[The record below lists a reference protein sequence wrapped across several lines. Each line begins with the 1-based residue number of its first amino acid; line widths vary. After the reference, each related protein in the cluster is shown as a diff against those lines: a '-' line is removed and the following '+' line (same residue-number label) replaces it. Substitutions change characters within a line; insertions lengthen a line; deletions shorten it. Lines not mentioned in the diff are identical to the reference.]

1 MWPER
6 EMRMGKNKKKISRL
20 VLLLLLIAGAVYLLF
35 GDNEKGT
42 YMEYKDFCIAVENQQ
57 IASAVIDTDRVEF
70 WKHGEETLYYTENPE
85 YEGFK
90 EKLLLA
96 GVKVDNQAAD
106 EDPLI
111 YVLDVLFY
119 VVFLGAV
126 WFGSQKIMKEN
137 KDTFKV
143 VRHTGVSFENIA
155 GMDELKNEMSYAVD
169 ILKNPE
175 KYKQQGIR
183 PTKGIVL
190 EGPPGNG
197 KTLFAKAL
205 AQEAGM
211 NFIASKGA
219 DFQSALMS
227 LGPRKIKKLFKKAQ
241 KYRPCILFIDEFDG
255 IGEKRNYGGSGID
268 KENNRLIT
276 VMLNEMDGFE
286 GGNGVMVIAATN
298 SYAALD
304 PALIRPGRFDLKYT
318 IGNPDK
324 KTRIELV
331 EMYSKDKKMAAE
343 LSSEKLSDLFIGM
356 SCSAIET
363 VLNEAAI
370 CTVIQ
375 KKETIDLECILA
387 ARKKMNL

>member
-1 MWPER
+1 
-6 EMRMGKNKKKISRL
+6 MGKNKKKTSRL
-20 VLLLLLIAGAVYLLF
+20 LLLLLLIAGVAYLLF
-35 GDNEKGT
+35 GENEKGT
-42 YMEYKDFCIAVENQQ
+42 YVNYKEFYTAVENQE
-57 IASAVIDTDRVEF
+57 IESAVIDADKVEF
-70 WKHGEETLYYTENPE
+70 TKYGEATIYYTDNPE
-85 YEGFK
+85 CEGFK

-96 GVKVDNQAAD
+96 GVQVDNQTSE

-137 KDTFKV
+137 RDTFKV
-143 VRHTGVSFENIA
+143 VRLTGVSFENIA
-155 GMDELKNEMSYAVD
+155 GMEELKNEMSYAVD

-205 AQEAGM
+205 AQEAGV

-298 SYAALD
+298 SYEALD

-324 KTRIELV
+324 KTRMELV
-331 EMYSKDKKMAAE
+331 EMYSKDKHMAEE
-343 LSSEKLSDLFIGM
+343 LRAEKLTDLFNGM

-363 VLNEAAI
+363 VLNEAAV
-370 CTVIQ
+370 CAVIQ
-375 KKETIDLECILA
+375 KKEAIDLECVLA

>member
-1 MWPER
+1 
-6 EMRMGKNKKKISRL
+6 MGKNKKKTSRIL
-20 VLLLLLIAGAVYLLF
+20 LLLLLIAGIVSLLF
-35 GDNEKGT
+35 GDMEKGT
-42 YMEYKDFCIAVENQQ
+42 YVSYTEFNEAVEAQK
-57 IASAVIDTDRVEF
+57 IESAVIDADRVEF
-70 WKHGEETLYYTENPE
+70 KKYADEITYYTDNPE
-85 YEGFK
+85 YDGFK

-96 GVKVDNQAAD
+96 GVKVENLATE

-111 YVLDVLFY
+111 YILDVLFY

-126 WFGSQKIMKEN
+126 WFISQKFVKEH
-137 KDTFKV
+137 KDSFKV
-143 VRHTGVSFENIA
+143 VRHTGVSFKDIA
-155 GMDELKNEMSYAVD
+155 GMEELKNEMSYAVD

-175 KYKQQGIR
+175 KYRQQGIR
-183 PTKGIVL
+183 PTKGIIL

-205 AQEAGM
+205 AQEAGV

-227 LGPRKIKKLFKKAQ
+227 LGPRKIKQLFKKAQ

-324 KTRIELV
+324 KTRMELV
-331 EMYSKDKKMAAE
+331 EMYTKGKTLSDE
-343 LSSEKLSDLFIGM
+343 LKAEKLADLFNGM
-356 SCSAIET
+356 SCSAIES
-363 VLNEAAI
+363 VLNEAAV
-370 CTVIQ
+370 CRMVQ
-375 KKETIDLECILA
+375 KKEFIDLACIMA
-387 ARKKMNL
+387 AHKKMNL

>member
-1 MWPER
+1 MV
-6 EMRMGKNKKKISRL
+6 KNKKKTSRI
-20 VLLLLLIAGAVYLLF
+20 LLLLLIIAGIAYLLF
-35 GDNEKGT
+35 GDEEKGT
-42 YMEYKDFCIAVENQQ
+42 YVSYADFYEAVEAQK
-57 IASAVIDTDRVEF
+57 IESAVIDTDRVEF
-70 WKHGEETLYYTENPE
+70 KKYADEITYYTDNPE
-85 YEGFK
+85 YDGFK

-96 GVKVDNQAAD
+96 GVKVENLATE

-111 YVLDVLFY
+111 YILDVMFY

-126 WFGSQKIMKEN
+126 WFVSQKFMKEH
-137 KDTFKV
+137 KDSFKV
-143 VRHTGVSFENIA
+143 VRHTGVSFKDIA

-183 PTKGIVL
+183 PTKGIIL

-205 AQEAGM
+205 AQEAGV

-227 LGPRKIKKLFKKAQ
+227 LGPRKIKQLFKKAQ
-241 KYRPCILFIDEFDG
+241 KYKPCILFIDEFDG

-324 KTRIELV
+324 KTRMELV
-331 EMYSKDKKMAAE
+331 EMYTKGKTLAE
-343 LSSEKLSDLFIGM
+343 ELNAEKLADLFNGM
-356 SCSAIET
+356 SCSAIES
-363 VLNEAAI
+363 VLNEAAV
-370 CTVIQ
+370 CMMVQ
-375 KKETIDLECILA
+375 KKEFIDLACIMA
-387 ARKKMNL
+387 ARKKMNV

>member
-1 MWPER
+1 
-6 EMRMGKNKKKISRL
+6 MGKNKKKTSRIL
-20 VLLLLLIAGAVYLLF
+20 LLLLLIAGIAYLLF
-35 GDNEKGT
+35 EDAEKGT
-42 YMEYKDFCIAVENQQ
+42 YVSYTEFYEAVEAQK
-57 IASAVIDTDRVEF
+57 IESAVIDIDKVEF
-70 WKHGEETLYYTENPE
+70 QKYDDEEIYYTDNPE
-85 YEGFK
+85 YDGFK

-96 GVKVDNQAAD
+96 GVKVENLATE

-111 YVLDVLFY
+111 YILDVLFY

-126 WFGSQKIMKEN
+126 WFISQKFVKEH
-137 KDTFKV
+137 KDSFKV
-143 VRHTGVSFENIA
+143 VRHTGVSFKDIA

-183 PTKGIVL
+183 PTKGIIL

-205 AQEAGM
+205 AQEAGV

-227 LGPRKIKKLFKKAQ
+227 MGPRKIKQLFKKAQ
-241 KYRPCILFIDEFDG
+241 KYKPCILFIDEFDG

-324 KTRIELV
+324 KTRMELA
-331 EMYSKDKKMAAE
+331 EMYTKGKILAE
-343 LSSEKLSDLFIGM
+343 ELNAEKLADLFNGM
-356 SCSAIET
+356 SCSAIES
-363 VLNEAAI
+363 VLNEAAV
-370 CTVIQ
+370 CMMVQ
-375 KKETIDLECILA
+375 NKECIDLDCILA
-387 ARKKMNL
+387 TRKKMNL

>member
-1 MWPER
+1 MV
-6 EMRMGKNKKKISRL
+6 KNKKKTSRI
-20 VLLLLLIAGAVYLLF
+20 LLLLLIIAGIAYLLF
-35 GDNEKGT
+35 GDEEKGT
-42 YMEYKDFCIAVENQQ
+42 YVSYADFYEAVEAQK
-57 IASAVIDTDRVEF
+57 IESAVIDTDRVEF
-70 WKHGEETLYYTENPE
+70 KKYADEITYYTDNPE
-85 YEGFK
+85 YDGFK

-96 GVKVDNQAAD
+96 GVKVENLATE

-111 YVLDVLFY
+111 YILDVMFY

-126 WFGSQKIMKEN
+126 WFVSQKFMKEH
-137 KDTFKV
+137 KDSFKV
-143 VRHTGVSFENIA
+143 VRNTGVSFKDIA
-155 GMDELKNEMSYAVD
+155 GMEELKNEMSYAVD

-183 PTKGIVL
+183 PTKGIIL

-205 AQEAGM
+205 AQEAGV

-227 LGPRKIKKLFKKAQ
+227 LGPRKIKQLFKKAQ
-241 KYRPCILFIDEFDG
+241 KYKPCILFIDEFDG

-324 KTRIELV
+324 KTRMELV
-331 EMYSKDKKMAAE
+331 EMYTKGKTLAE
-343 LSSEKLSDLFIGM
+343 ELNAEKLADLFNGM
-356 SCSAIET
+356 SCSAIES
-363 VLNEAAI
+363 VLNEAAV
-370 CTVIQ
+370 CMMVQ
-375 KKETIDLECILA
+375 KKEFIDQECIMA

>member
-1 MWPER
+1 
-6 EMRMGKNKKKISRL
+6 MGKNKKKTSRI
-20 VLLLLLIAGAVYLLF
+20 LLLLLIIAGIAYLLF
-35 GDNEKGT
+35 GDEEKGT
-42 YMEYKDFCIAVENQQ
+42 YVSYADFYEAVEAQE
-57 IASAVIDTDRVEF
+57 IESAVIDTDRVEF
-70 WKHGEETLYYTENPE
+70 KKYADEITYYTDNPE
-85 YEGFK
+85 YDGFK

-96 GVKVDNQAAD
+96 GVKVENLATE

-111 YVLDVLFY
+111 YILDVLFY

-126 WFGSQKIMKEN
+126 WFVSQKFMKEH
-137 KDTFKV
+137 KDSFKV
-143 VRHTGVSFENIA
+143 VRHTGVSFKDIA
-155 GMDELKNEMSYAVD
+155 GMEELKNEMSYAVD

-183 PTKGIVL
+183 PTKGISL

-205 AQEAGM
+205 AQEAGA

-227 LGPRKIKKLFKKAQ
+227 LGPRKIKQLFKKAQ
-241 KYRPCILFIDEFDG
+241 KYKPCILFIDEFDG

-324 KTRIELV
+324 KTRMELV
-331 EMYSKDKKMAAE
+331 EMYTKGKTLAE
-343 LSSEKLSDLFIGM
+343 ELNAEKLADLFNGM
-356 SCSAIET
+356 SCSAIES
-363 VLNEAAI
+363 VLNEAAV
-370 CTVIQ
+370 CMMVQ
-375 KKETIDLECILA
+375 KKEFIDLACIMA

>member
-1 MWPER
+1 MV
-6 EMRMGKNKKKISRL
+6 KNKKKTSRI
-20 VLLLLLIAGAVYLLF
+20 LLLLLIIAGIAYLLF
-35 GDNEKGT
+35 GDEEKGT
-42 YMEYKDFCIAVENQQ
+42 YVSYADFYEAVEAQK
-57 IASAVIDTDRVEF
+57 IESAVIDTDRVEF
-70 WKHGEETLYYTENPE
+70 KKYADEITYYTDNPE
-85 YEGFK
+85 YDGFK

-96 GVKVDNQAAD
+96 GVKVENLATE

-111 YVLDVLFY
+111 YILDVMFY

-126 WFGSQKIMKEN
+126 WFVSQKFMKEH
-137 KDTFKV
+137 KDSFKV
-143 VRHTGVSFENIA
+143 VRHTGVSFKDIA

-183 PTKGIVL
+183 PTKGIIL

-205 AQEAGM
+205 AQEAGV

-227 LGPRKIKKLFKKAQ
+227 LGPRKIKQLFKKAQ
-241 KYRPCILFIDEFDG
+241 KYKPCILFIDEFDG

-324 KTRIELV
+324 KTRMELG
-331 EMYSKDKKMAAE
+331 EMYTKGKTLAE
-343 LSSEKLSDLFIGM
+343 ELNAEKLADLFNGM
-356 SCSAIET
+356 SCSAIES
-363 VLNEAAI
+363 VLNEAAV
-370 CTVIQ
+370 CMMVQ
-375 KKETIDLECILA
+375 KKEFIDQECIMA

>member
-1 MWPER
+1 
-6 EMRMGKNKKKISRL
+6 MGKNKKKTSRI
-20 VLLLLLIAGAVYLLF
+20 LLLLLIIAGIAYLLF
-35 GDNEKGT
+35 GDEEKGT
-42 YMEYKDFCIAVENQQ
+42 YVSYADFYEAVEAQK
-57 IASAVIDTDRVEF
+57 IESAVIDTDRVEF
-70 WKHGEETLYYTENPE
+70 KKYADEITYYTDNPE
-85 YEGFK
+85 YDGFK

-96 GVKVDNQAAD
+96 GVKVENLATE

-111 YVLDVLFY
+111 YILDVLFY

-126 WFGSQKIMKEN
+126 WFVSQKFMKEH
-137 KDTFKV
+137 KDSFKV
-143 VRHTGVSFENIA
+143 VRHTGVSFKDIA
-155 GMDELKNEMSYAVD
+155 GMEELKNEMSYAVD

-183 PTKGIVL
+183 PTKGIIL

-205 AQEAGM
+205 AQEAGA

-227 LGPRKIKKLFKKAQ
+227 LGPRKIKQLFKKAQ
-241 KYRPCILFIDEFDG
+241 KYKPCILFIDEFDG

-324 KTRIELV
+324 KTRMELV
-331 EMYSKDKKMAAE
+331 EMYTKGKTLAE
-343 LSSEKLSDLFIGM
+343 ELNAEKLADLFNGM
-356 SCSAIET
+356 SCSAIES
-363 VLNEAAI
+363 VLNEAAV
-370 CTVIQ
+370 CMMVQ
-375 KKETIDLECILA
+375 KKEFIDLACIMA

>member
-1 MWPER
+1 M
-6 EMRMGKNKKKISRL
+6 KKKTLRI
-20 VLLLLLIAGAVYLLF
+20 LLLIVLIVGIAYLLF
-35 GDNEKGT
+35 GDTEKGT
-42 YMEYKDFCIAVENQQ
+42 YVSYTDFYEAVEAQE
-57 IASAVIDTDRVEF
+57 IESAVIDTDRVEF
-70 WKHGEETLYYTENPE
+70 KKYADEITYYTDNPE
-85 YEGFK
+85 YDGFK

-96 GVKVDNQAAD
+96 GVKVENLARE

-111 YVLDVLFY
+111 YILDVLFY

-126 WFGSQKIMKEN
+126 WFVSQKFMKEH
-137 KDTFKV
+137 KDSFKV
-143 VRHTGVSFENIA
+143 VRHTGVSFIDIA
-155 GMDELKNEMSYAVD
+155 GMEELKNEMSYAVD

-183 PTKGIVL
+183 PTKGIIL

-205 AQEAGM
+205 AQEAGA

-227 LGPRKIKKLFKKAQ
+227 LGPRKIKQLFKKAQ
-241 KYRPCILFIDEFDG
+241 KYKPCILFIDEFDG

-324 KTRIELV
+324 KTRMELV
-331 EMYSKDKKMAAE
+331 EMYTKGKTLAE
-343 LSSEKLSDLFIGM
+343 ELNAEKLADLFNGM
-356 SCSAIET
+356 SCSAIES
-363 VLNEAAI
+363 VLNEAAV
-370 CTVIQ
+370 CMMVQ
-375 KKETIDLECILA
+375 KKEFIDLACIMA
-387 ARKKMNL
+387 ARKKMNV

>member
-1 MWPER
+1 
-6 EMRMGKNKKKISRL
+6 MGKNKKKTSRI
-20 VLLLLLIAGAVYLLF
+20 LLLLLIIAGIAYLLF
-35 GDNEKGT
+35 GDTEKGIYVSYT
-42 YMEYKDFCIAVENQQ
+42 EFYEAVEAQE
-57 IASAVIDTDRVEF
+57 IESAVIDTDRVEF
-70 WKHGEETLYYTENPE
+70 KKYADEITYYTDNPE
-85 YEGFK
+85 YDGFK

-96 GVKVDNQAAD
+96 GVKVENLATE

-111 YVLDVLFY
+111 YILDVLFY
-119 VVFLGAV
+119 IVFLGAV
-126 WFGSQKIMKEN
+126 WFVSQKFMKEH
-137 KDTFKV
+137 KDSFKV
-143 VRHTGVSFENIA
+143 VRHTGVSFKDIA

-183 PTKGIVL
+183 PTKGIIL

-205 AQEAGM
+205 AQEAGV

-227 LGPRKIKKLFKKAQ
+227 LGPRKIKQLFKKAQ

-276 VMLNEMDGFE
+276 VMLNEMDGFD

-324 KTRIELV
+324 KTRMELV
-331 EMYSKDKKMAAE
+331 EMYTKGKTLAE
-343 LSSEKLSDLFIGM
+343 ELNAEKLADLFNGM
-356 SCSAIET
+356 SCSAIES
-363 VLNEAAI
+363 VLNEAAV
-370 CTVIQ
+370 CMMVQ
-375 KKETIDLECILA
+375 KKEFIDLTCIMA
-387 ARKKMNL
+387 ARKKMNV

>member
-1 MWPER
+1 
-6 EMRMGKNKKKISRL
+6 MGKYKKKTSRL
-20 VLLLLLIAGAVYLLF
+20 LLLLLLIAGVVYLLF
-35 GDNEKGT
+35 GENEKGT
-42 YMEYKDFCIAVENQQ
+42 YVTYKEFYTAVENQE
-57 IASAVIDTDRVEF
+57 IESAVIDADKVEF
-70 WKHGEETLYYTENPE
+70 TKYGEATIYYTDNPE

-96 GVKVDNQAAD
+96 GVQVDNQTSE

-137 KDTFKV
+137 RDTFKV

-155 GMDELKNEMSYAVD
+155 GMEELKNEMSYAVD

-205 AQEAGM
+205 AQEAGV

-241 KYRPCILFIDEFDG
+241 KFRPCILFIDEFDG

-298 SYAALD
+298 SYEALD

-324 KTRIELV
+324 KTRMELV
-331 EMYSKDKKMAAE
+331 EMYSKDKHMAEE
-343 LSSEKLSDLFIGM
+343 LRAEKLTDLFNGM

-363 VLNEAAI
+363 VLNEAAV
-370 CTVIQ
+370 CAVIQ
-375 KKETIDLECILA
+375 KKEAIDLECVLA

>member
-1 MWPER
+1 
-6 EMRMGKNKKKISRL
+6 MRKNKKKTSRIL
-20 VLLLLLIAGAVYLLF
+20 LLLLLIAGVAYLLL
-35 GDNEKGT
+35 GDAEKGT
-42 YMEYKDFCIAVENQQ
+42 YVSYTEFYESVESQE
-57 IASAVIDTDRVEF
+57 IESAVIDTDRVEF
-70 WKHGEETLYYTENPE
+70 QKYGDETLYYTDNPE

-96 GVKVDNQAAD
+96 GVKVDNQATE

-119 VVFLGAV
+119 IVFLGAV
-126 WFGSQKIMKEN
+126 WFVSQKFMKEHR
-137 KDTFKV
+137 DTFKV
-143 VRHTGVSFENIA
+143 VRHTGVTFSDIA
-155 GMDELKNEMSYAVD
+155 GMEELKNEMSYAVD

-183 PTKGIVL
+183 PTKGIIL

-205 AQEAGM
+205 AQEAGV

-227 LGPRKIKKLFKKAQ
+227 MGPRKIKQLFKKAQ
-241 KYRPCILFIDEFDG
+241 KYKPCILFIDEFDG

-324 KTRIELV
+324 KTRAELV
-331 EMYSKDKKMAAE
+331 EMYTKGKMLAE
-343 LSSEKLSDLFIGM
+343 ELKVEKLADLFNGM
-356 SCSAIET
+356 SCSAIES
-363 VLNEAAI
+363 VLNEAAV
-370 CTVIQ
+370 CMMVQ
-375 KKETIDLECILA
+375 NKECIDLECILA
-387 ARKKMNL
+387 ARKKMNI

>member
-1 MWPER
+1 MV
-6 EMRMGKNKKKISRL
+6 KNKKKTSRI
-20 VLLLLLIAGAVYLLF
+20 LLLLLIIAGIAYLLF
-35 GDNEKGT
+35 GDEEKGT
-42 YMEYKDFCIAVENQQ
+42 YVSYADFYEAVEAQK
-57 IASAVIDTDRVEF
+57 IESAVIDTDRVEF
-70 WKHGEETLYYTENPE
+70 KKYADEITYYTDNPE
-85 YEGFK
+85 YDGFK

-96 GVKVDNQAAD
+96 GVKVENLATE

-111 YVLDVLFY
+111 YILDVMFY

-126 WFGSQKIMKEN
+126 WFVSQKFMKEH
-137 KDTFKV
+137 KDSFKV
-143 VRHTGVSFENIA
+143 VRHTGVSFKDIA

-175 KYKQQGIR
+175 KYNQQGIR
-183 PTKGIVL
+183 PTKGIIL

-205 AQEAGM
+205 AQEAGV

-227 LGPRKIKKLFKKAQ
+227 LGPRKIKQLFKKAQ
-241 KYRPCILFIDEFDG
+241 KYKPCILFIDEFDG

-324 KTRIELV
+324 KTRMELV
-331 EMYSKDKKMAAE
+331 EMYTKGKTLAE
-343 LSSEKLSDLFIGM
+343 ELNAEKLADLFNGM
-356 SCSAIET
+356 SCSAIES
-363 VLNEAAI
+363 VLNEAAVCI
-370 CTVIQ
+370 MVQ
-375 KKETIDLECILA
+375 KKEFIDQECIMA

>member
-1 MWPER
+1 
-6 EMRMGKNKKKISRL
+6 MGKNKKKTSRI
-20 VLLLLLIAGAVYLLF
+20 LLLLLIIAGIAYLLF
-35 GDNEKGT
+35 GDEEKGT
-42 YMEYKDFCIAVENQQ
+42 YVSYADFYEAVEAQE
-57 IASAVIDTDRVEF
+57 IESAVIDTDRVEF
-70 WKHGEETLYYTENPE
+70 KKYADEIIYYTDNPE
-85 YEGFK
+85 YDGFK

-96 GVKVDNQAAD
+96 GVKVENLATE

-111 YVLDVLFY
+111 YILDVMFY

-126 WFGSQKIMKEN
+126 WFVSQKFMKEH
-137 KDTFKV
+137 KDSFKV
-143 VRHTGVSFENIA
+143 VRNTGVSFKDIA
-155 GMDELKNEMSYAVD
+155 GMEELKNEMSYAVD

-183 PTKGIVL
+183 PTKGIIL

-205 AQEAGM
+205 AQEAGV

-227 LGPRKIKKLFKKAQ
+227 LGPRKIKQLFKKAQ

-318 IGNPDK
+318 IGNPEK
-324 KTRIELV
+324 KTRMELV
-331 EMYSKDKKMAAE
+331 EMYTKGKTLAEELNAEKLAE
-343 LSSEKLSDLFIGM
+343 LFNGM
-356 SCSAIET
+356 SCSAIES
-363 VLNEAAI
+363 VLNEAAV
-370 CTVIQ
+370 CMMVQ
-375 KKETIDLECILA
+375 KKEFIDLECIMA

>member
-1 MWPER
+1 
-6 EMRMGKNKKKISRL
+6 MGKNKKKTSRI
-20 VLLLLLIAGAVYLLF
+20 LLLLLIIAGIAYLLF
-35 GDNEKGT
+35 GDEEKGT
-42 YMEYKDFCIAVENQQ
+42 YVSYADFYEAVEAQE
-57 IASAVIDTDRVEF
+57 IESAVIDTDRVEF
-70 WKHGEETLYYTENPE
+70 KKYADEITYYTDNPE
-85 YEGFK
+85 YDGFK

-96 GVKVDNQAAD
+96 GVKVENLATE

-111 YVLDVLFY
+111 YILDVLFY

-126 WFGSQKIMKEN
+126 WFVSQKFMKEH
-137 KDTFKV
+137 KDSFKV
-143 VRHTGVSFENIA
+143 VRHTGVSFKDIA

-183 PTKGIVL
+183 PTKGIIL

-205 AQEAGM
+205 AQEAGA

-227 LGPRKIKKLFKKAQ
+227 LGPRKIKQLFKKAQ
-241 KYRPCILFIDEFDG
+241 KYKPCILFIDEFDG

-324 KTRIELV
+324 KTRMELV
-331 EMYSKDKKMAAE
+331 EMYTKGKTLAE
-343 LSSEKLSDLFIGM
+343 ELNAEKLADLFNGM
-356 SCSAIET
+356 SCSAIES
-363 VLNEAAI
+363 VLNEAAV
-370 CTVIQ
+370 CMMVQ
-375 KKETIDLECILA
+375 KKEFIDLACIMA

>member
-1 MWPER
+1 MV
-6 EMRMGKNKKKISRL
+6 KNKKKTSRI
-20 VLLLLLIAGAVYLLF
+20 LLLLLIIAGIAYLLF
-35 GDNEKGT
+35 GDEEKGT
-42 YMEYKDFCIAVENQQ
+42 YVSYADFYEAVEAQK
-57 IASAVIDTDRVEF
+57 IESAVIDTDRVEF
-70 WKHGEETLYYTENPE
+70 KKYADEITYYTDNPE
-85 YEGFK
+85 YDGFK

-96 GVKVDNQAAD
+96 GVKVENLATE

-111 YVLDVLFY
+111 YILDVMFY

-126 WFGSQKIMKEN
+126 WFVSQKFMKEH
-137 KDTFKV
+137 KDSFKV
-143 VRHTGVSFENIA
+143 VRHTGVSFKDIA

-175 KYKQQGIR
+175 KYNQQGIR
-183 PTKGIVL
+183 PTKGIIL

-205 AQEAGM
+205 AQEAGV

-227 LGPRKIKKLFKKAQ
+227 LGPRKIKQLFKKAQ
-241 KYRPCILFIDEFDG
+241 KYKPCILFIDEFDG

-298 SYAALD
+298 SYAALE

-324 KTRIELV
+324 KTRMELV
-331 EMYSKDKKMAAE
+331 EMYTKGKTLAE
-343 LSSEKLSDLFIGM
+343 ELNAEKLADLFNGM
-356 SCSAIET
+356 SCSAIES
-363 VLNEAAI
+363 VLNEAAV
-370 CTVIQ
+370 CMMVQ
-375 KKETIDLECILA
+375 KKEFIDLDCIMA

>member
-1 MWPER
+1 MV
-6 EMRMGKNKKKISRL
+6 KNKKKTSRI
-20 VLLLLLIAGAVYLLF
+20 LLLLLIIAGIAYLLF
-35 GDNEKGT
+35 GDEEKGT
-42 YMEYKDFCIAVENQQ
+42 YVSYADFYEAVEAQK
-57 IASAVIDTDRVEF
+57 IESAVIDTDRVEF
-70 WKHGEETLYYTENPE
+70 KKYADEITYYTDNPE
-85 YEGFK
+85 YDGFK

-96 GVKVDNQAAD
+96 GAKVENLATE

-111 YVLDVLFY
+111 YILDVMFY

-126 WFGSQKIMKEN
+126 WFVSQKFMKEH
-137 KDTFKV
+137 KDSFKV
-143 VRHTGVSFENIA
+143 VRHTGVSFKDIA

-183 PTKGIVL
+183 PTKGIIL

-205 AQEAGM
+205 AQEAGV

-227 LGPRKIKKLFKKAQ
+227 LGPRKIKQLFKKAQ
-241 KYRPCILFIDEFDG
+241 KYKPCILFIDEFDG

-324 KTRIELV
+324 KTRMELV
-331 EMYSKDKKMAAE
+331 EMYTKGKTLAE
-343 LSSEKLSDLFIGM
+343 ELNAEKLADLFNGM
-356 SCSAIET
+356 SCSAIES
-363 VLNEAAI
+363 VLNEAAV
-370 CTVIQ
+370 CMMVQ
-375 KKETIDLECILA
+375 KKEFIDQECIMA

>member
-1 MWPER
+1 
-6 EMRMGKNKKKISRL
+6 MGKNKKKTSRI
-20 VLLLLLIAGAVYLLF
+20 LLLLLIIAGIAYLLF
-35 GDNEKGT
+35 GDEEKGT
-42 YMEYKDFCIAVENQQ
+42 YVSYADFYEAVEAQK
-57 IASAVIDTDRVEF
+57 IESAVIDTDRVEF
-70 WKHGEETLYYTENPE
+70 KKYADEITYYTDNPE
-85 YEGFK
+85 YDGFK

-96 GVKVDNQAAD
+96 GVKVENLATE

-111 YVLDVLFY
+111 YILDVMFY

-126 WFGSQKIMKEN
+126 WFVSQKFMKEH
-137 KDTFKV
+137 KDSFKV
-143 VRHTGVSFENIA
+143 VRHTGVSFKDIA

-183 PTKGIVL
+183 PTKGIIL

-205 AQEAGM
+205 AQEAGV

-227 LGPRKIKKLFKKAQ
+227 LGPRKIKQLFKKAQ
-241 KYRPCILFIDEFDG
+241 KYKPCILFIDEFDG

-324 KTRIELV
+324 KTRMELV
-331 EMYSKDKKMAAE
+331 EMYTKGKTLAE
-343 LSSEKLSDLFIGM
+343 ELNVEKLADLFNGM
-356 SCSAIET
+356 SCSAIES
-363 VLNEAAI
+363 VLNEAAV
-370 CTVIQ
+370 CMMVQ
-375 KKETIDLECILA
+375 KKEFIDQECIMA

>member
-1 MWPER
+1 
-6 EMRMGKNKKKISRL
+6 MGKNKKKTSRIF
-20 VLLLLLIAGAVYLLF
+20 LLLLLIAGITYLLF
-35 GDNEKGT
+35 GDAEKGT
-42 YMEYKDFCIAVENQQ
+42 YVSYTEFYEAVEAQK
-57 IASAVIDTDRVEF
+57 IESAVIDTDKVEF
-70 WKHGEETLYYTENPE
+70 QKYDDEEIYYTDNPE
-85 YEGFK
+85 YDGFK

-96 GVKVDNQAAD
+96 GVKVENLATE
-106 EDPLI
+106 EDTLI
-111 YVLDVLFY
+111 YILDVLFY

-126 WFGSQKIMKEN
+126 WFVSQKFMKEH
-137 KDTFKV
+137 KDSFKV
-143 VRHTGVSFENIA
+143 VRHTGVSFKDIA

-183 PTKGIVL
+183 PTKGIIL

-205 AQEAGM
+205 AQEAGV

-227 LGPRKIKKLFKKAQ
+227 MGPRKIKQLFKKAQ
-241 KYRPCILFIDEFDG
+241 KYKPCILFIDEFDG

-324 KTRIELV
+324 KTRMELA
-331 EMYSKDKKMAAE
+331 EMYTKGKILAE
-343 LSSEKLSDLFIGM
+343 ELNAEKLADLFNGM
-356 SCSAIET
+356 SCSAIES
-363 VLNEAAI
+363 VLNEAAV
-370 CTVIQ
+370 CMMVQ
-375 KKETIDLECILA
+375 NKECIDLDCILA

>member
-1 MWPER
+1 
-6 EMRMGKNKKKISRL
+6 MGKNKKKASRIF
-20 VLLLLLIAGAVYLLF
+20 LLLLIIAGIAYLLF
-35 GDNEKGT
+35 GDTEKGT
-42 YMEYKDFCIAVENQQ
+42 YVSYTDFYEAVEAQE
-57 IASAVIDTDRVEF
+57 IESAVIDTDRVEF
-70 WKHGEETLYYTENPE
+70 KKYADEITYYTDNPE
-85 YEGFK
+85 YDGFK

-96 GVKVDNQAAD
+96 GVKVENLATE

-111 YVLDVLFY
+111 YILDVLFY
-119 VVFLGAV
+119 IVFLGAV
-126 WFGSQKIMKEN
+126 WFVSQKFMKEH
-137 KDTFKV
+137 KDSFKV
-143 VRHTGVSFENIA
+143 VRNTGVSFKDIA
-155 GMDELKNEMSYAVD
+155 GMEELKNEMSYAVD

-183 PTKGIVL
+183 PTKGIIL

-205 AQEAGM
+205 AQEAGV

-227 LGPRKIKKLFKKAQ
+227 LGPRKIKQLFKKAQ
-241 KYRPCILFIDEFDG
+241 KYKPCILFIDEFDG

-324 KTRIELV
+324 KTRMELV
-331 EMYSKDKKMAAE
+331 EMYTKGKTLAE
-343 LSSEKLSDLFIGM
+343 ELNAEKLADLFNGM
-356 SCSAIET
+356 SCSAIES
-363 VLNEAAI
+363 VLNEAAVCMI
-370 CTVIQ
+370 VQ
-375 KKETIDLECILA
+375 KKEFIDLACIMA

>member
-1 MWPER
+1 
-6 EMRMGKNKKKISRL
+6 MGKNKKKTSRI
-20 VLLLLLIAGAVYLLF
+20 LLLLLIIAGIAYLLF
-35 GDNEKGT
+35 GDEEKGT
-42 YMEYKDFCIAVENQQ
+42 YVSYADFYEAVEAQE
-57 IASAVIDTDRVEF
+57 IESAVIDTDRVEF
-70 WKHGEETLYYTENPE
+70 KKYADEITYYTDNPE
-85 YEGFK
+85 YDGFK

-96 GVKVDNQAAD
+96 GVKVENLARE

-111 YVLDVLFY
+111 YILDVLFY

-126 WFGSQKIMKEN
+126 WFVSQKFMKEH
-137 KDTFKV
+137 KDSFKV
-143 VRHTGVSFENIA
+143 VRNTGVSFKDIA
-155 GMDELKNEMSYAVD
+155 GMEELKNEMSYAVD

-183 PTKGIVL
+183 PTKGIIL

-205 AQEAGM
+205 AQEAGV

-227 LGPRKIKKLFKKAQ
+227 LGPRKIKQLFKKAQ
-241 KYRPCILFIDEFDG
+241 KYKPCILFIDEFDG

-324 KTRIELV
+324 KTRMELV
-331 EMYSKDKKMAAE
+331 EMYTKGKTLAE
-343 LSSEKLSDLFIGM
+343 ELNAEKLADLFNGM
-356 SCSAIET
+356 SCSAIES
-363 VLNEAAI
+363 VLNEAAV
-370 CTVIQ
+370 CMMVQ
-375 KKETIDLECILA
+375 KKEFIDLACIMA
-387 ARKKMNL
+387 ARKKMNV

>member
-1 MWPER
+1 
-6 EMRMGKNKKKISRL
+6 MGKNKKKTSRI
-20 VLLLLLIAGAVYLLF
+20 LLLLLIIAGIAYLLF
-35 GDNEKGT
+35 GDTEKGT
-42 YMEYKDFCIAVENQQ
+42 YVSYADFYEAVEVQE
-57 IASAVIDTDRVEF
+57 IESAVIDTDRVEF
-70 WKHGEETLYYTENPE
+70 KKYADEITYYTDNPE
-85 YEGFK
+85 YDGFK

-96 GVKVDNQAAD
+96 GVKVENLARE

-111 YVLDVLFY
+111 YILDVLFY

-126 WFGSQKIMKEN
+126 WFVSQKFMKEH
-137 KDTFKV
+137 KDSFKV
-143 VRHTGVSFENIA
+143 VRNTGVSFKDIA
-155 GMDELKNEMSYAVD
+155 GMEELKNEMSYAVD

-183 PTKGIVL
+183 PTKGIIL

-205 AQEAGM
+205 AQEAGV

-227 LGPRKIKKLFKKAQ
+227 LGPRKIKQLFKKAQ
-241 KYRPCILFIDEFDG
+241 KYKPCILFIDEFDG

-324 KTRIELV
+324 KTRMELV
-331 EMYSKDKKMAAE
+331 EMYTKGKTLAE
-343 LSSEKLSDLFIGM
+343 ELNAEKLADLFNGM
-356 SCSAIET
+356 SCSAIES
-363 VLNEAAI
+363 VLNEAAV
-370 CTVIQ
+370 CMMVQ
-375 KKETIDLECILA
+375 KKEFIDQECIMA

>member
-1 MWPER
+1 MV
-6 EMRMGKNKKKISRL
+6 KNKKKTSRI
-20 VLLLLLIAGAVYLLF
+20 LLLLLIIAGIAYLLF
-35 GDNEKGT
+35 GDEEKGT
-42 YMEYKDFCIAVENQQ
+42 YVSYADFYEAVEAQK
-57 IASAVIDTDRVEF
+57 IESAVIDTDRVEF
-70 WKHGEETLYYTENPE
+70 KKYADEITYYTDNPE
-85 YEGFK
+85 YDGFK

-96 GVKVDNQAAD
+96 GVKVENLATE

-111 YVLDVLFY
+111 YILDVLFY

-126 WFGSQKIMKEN
+126 WFVSQKFMKEH
-137 KDTFKV
+137 KDSFKV
-143 VRHTGVSFENIA
+143 VRHTGVSFKDIA
-155 GMDELKNEMSYAVD
+155 GMEELKNEMSYAVD

-183 PTKGIVL
+183 PTKGIIL

-205 AQEAGM
+205 AQEAGV

-227 LGPRKIKKLFKKAQ
+227 LGPRKIKQLFKKAQ
-241 KYRPCILFIDEFDG
+241 KYKPCILFIDEFDG

-324 KTRIELV
+324 KTRMELV
-331 EMYSKDKKMAAE
+331 EMYTKGKTLAE
-343 LSSEKLSDLFIGM
+343 ELNAEKLADLFNGM
-356 SCSAIET
+356 SCSAIES
-363 VLNEAAI
+363 VLNEAAV
-370 CTVIQ
+370 CMMVQ
-375 KKETIDLECILA
+375 KKEFIDQECIMA

>member
-1 MWPER
+1 
-6 EMRMGKNKKKISRL
+6 MGKNKKKTSRI
-20 VLLLLLIAGAVYLLF
+20 LLLLLIIAGIAYLLF
-35 GDNEKGT
+35 GDEEKGT
-42 YMEYKDFCIAVENQQ
+42 YVSYADFYEAVEAQE
-57 IASAVIDTDRVEF
+57 IESAVIDTDRVEF
-70 WKHGEETLYYTENPE
+70 KKYADEITYYTDNPE
-85 YEGFK
+85 YDGFK

-96 GVKVDNQAAD
+96 GVKVENLATE

-111 YVLDVLFY
+111 YILDVMFY

-126 WFGSQKIMKEN
+126 WFVSQKFMKEH
-137 KDTFKV
+137 KDSFKV
-143 VRHTGVSFENIA
+143 VRHTGVSFKDIA

-183 PTKGIVL
+183 PTKGIIL

-205 AQEAGM
+205 AQEAGV

-227 LGPRKIKKLFKKAQ
+227 LGPRKIKQLFKKAQ
-241 KYRPCILFIDEFDG
+241 KYKPCILFIDEFDG

-324 KTRIELV
+324 KTRMELV
-331 EMYSKDKKMAAE
+331 EMYTKGKTLAE
-343 LSSEKLSDLFIGM
+343 ELNAEKLADLFNGM
-356 SCSAIET
+356 SCSAIES
-363 VLNEAAI
+363 VLNEAAVCI
-370 CTVIQ
+370 MVQ
-375 KKETIDLECILA
+375 KKEFIDQECIMA

>member
-1 MWPER
+1 
-6 EMRMGKNKKKISRL
+6 MGKNKKKTSRI
-20 VLLLLLIAGAVYLLF
+20 LLLLLIIAGIAYLLF
-35 GDNEKGT
+35 GDEEKGT
-42 YMEYKDFCIAVENQQ
+42 YVSYADFYEAVEAQK
-57 IASAVIDTDRVEF
+57 IESAVIDTDRVEF
-70 WKHGEETLYYTENPE
+70 KKYADEITYYTDNPE
-85 YEGFK
+85 YDGFK

-96 GVKVDNQAAD
+96 GVKVENLATE

-111 YVLDVLFY
+111 YILDVLFY

-126 WFGSQKIMKEN
+126 WFVSQKFMKEH
-137 KDTFKV
+137 KDSFKV
-143 VRHTGVSFENIA
+143 VRHTGVSFKDIA
-155 GMDELKNEMSYAVD
+155 GMEELKNEMSYAVD

-183 PTKGIVL
+183 PTKGIIL

-205 AQEAGM
+205 AQEAGV

-227 LGPRKIKKLFKKAQ
+227 LGPRKIKQLFKKAQ
-241 KYRPCILFIDEFDG
+241 KYKPCILFIDEFDG

-324 KTRIELV
+324 KTRMELV
-331 EMYSKDKKMAAE
+331 EMYTKGKTLAE
-343 LSSEKLSDLFIGM
+343 ELNAEKLADLFNGM
-356 SCSAIET
+356 SCSAIES
-363 VLNEAAI
+363 VLNEAAV
-370 CTVIQ
+370 CMMVQ
-375 KKETIDLECILA
+375 KKEFIDLACIMA
-387 ARKKMNL
+387 ARKKMNV

>member
-1 MWPER
+1 MV
-6 EMRMGKNKKKISRL
+6 KNKKKTSRI
-20 VLLLLLIAGAVYLLF
+20 LLLLLIIAGIAYLLF
-35 GDNEKGT
+35 GDEEKGT
-42 YMEYKDFCIAVENQQ
+42 YVSYADFYEAVEAQK
-57 IASAVIDTDRVEF
+57 IESAGIDTDRVEF
-70 WKHGEETLYYTENPE
+70 KKYADEITYYTDNPE
-85 YEGFK
+85 YDGFK

-96 GVKVDNQAAD
+96 GVKVENLATE

-111 YVLDVLFY
+111 YILDVLFY

-126 WFGSQKIMKEN
+126 WFVSQKFMKEH
-137 KDTFKV
+137 KDSFKV
-143 VRHTGVSFENIA
+143 VRHTGVSFKDIA

-183 PTKGIVL
+183 PTKGIIL

-205 AQEAGM
+205 AQEAGV

-227 LGPRKIKKLFKKAQ
+227 LGPRKIKQLFKKAQ

-276 VMLNEMDGFE
+276 VMLNEMDGFD

-304 PALIRPGRFDLKYT
+304 SALIRPGRFDLKYT

-324 KTRIELV
+324 KTRMELV
-331 EMYSKDKKMAAE
+331 EMYTKGKTLAE
-343 LSSEKLSDLFIGM
+343 ELNAEKLADLFNGM
-356 SCSAIET
+356 SCSAIESG
-363 VLNEAAI
+363 LNEAAVCMI
-370 CTVIQ
+370 VQ
-375 KKETIDLECILA
+375 KKEFIDLECIMA

>member
-1 MWPER
+1 
-6 EMRMGKNKKKISRL
+6 MGKNKKKTSRI
-20 VLLLLLIAGAVYLLF
+20 LLLLLIIAGIAYLLF
-35 GDNEKGT
+35 GDEEKGT
-42 YMEYKDFCIAVENQQ
+42 YVSYADFYEAVEAQK
-57 IASAVIDTDRVEF
+57 IESAVIDTDRVEF
-70 WKHGEETLYYTENPE
+70 KKYADEITYYTDNPE
-85 YEGFK
+85 YDGFK

-96 GVKVDNQAAD
+96 GVKVENLATE

-111 YVLDVLFY
+111 YILDVMFY

-126 WFGSQKIMKEN
+126 WFVSQKFMKEH
-137 KDTFKV
+137 KDSFKV
-143 VRHTGVSFENIA
+143 VRHTGVSFKDIA

-183 PTKGIVL
+183 PTKGIIL

-205 AQEAGM
+205 AQEAGV

-227 LGPRKIKKLFKKAQ
+227 LGPRKIKQLFKKAQ
-241 KYRPCILFIDEFDG
+241 KYKPCILFIDEFDG

-324 KTRIELV
+324 KTRMELV
-331 EMYSKDKKMAAE
+331 EMYTKGKTLAE
-343 LSSEKLSDLFIGM
+343 ELNAEKLADLFNGM
-356 SCSAIET
+356 SCSAIES
-363 VLNEAAI
+363 VLNEAAV
-370 CTVIQ
+370 CMMVQ
-375 KKETIDLECILA
+375 KKEFIDQECIMA

>member
-1 MWPER
+1 MV
-6 EMRMGKNKKKISRL
+6 KNKKKTSRI
-20 VLLLLLIAGAVYLLF
+20 LLLLLIIAGIAYLLF
-35 GDNEKGT
+35 GDEEKGT
-42 YMEYKDFCIAVENQQ
+42 YVSYADFYEAVEAQK
-57 IASAVIDTDRVEF
+57 IESAVIDTDRVEF
-70 WKHGEETLYYTENPE
+70 KKYADEITYYTDNPE
-85 YEGFK
+85 YDGFK

-96 GVKVDNQAAD
+96 GVKVENLATE

-111 YVLDVLFY
+111 YILDVMFY

-126 WFGSQKIMKEN
+126 WFVSQKFMKEH
-137 KDTFKV
+137 KDSFKV
-143 VRHTGVSFENIA
+143 VRHTGVSFKDIA
-155 GMDELKNEMSYAVD
+155 GMEELKNEMSYAVD

-183 PTKGIVL
+183 PTKGIIL

-205 AQEAGM
+205 AQEAGV

-227 LGPRKIKKLFKKAQ
+227 LGPRKIKQLFKKAQ
-241 KYRPCILFIDEFDG
+241 KYKPCILFIDEFDG

-324 KTRIELV
+324 KTRMELV
-331 EMYSKDKKMAAE
+331 EMYTKGKTLAE
-343 LSSEKLSDLFIGM
+343 ELNAEKLADLFNGM
-356 SCSAIET
+356 SCSAIES
-363 VLNEAAI
+363 VLNEAAV
-370 CTVIQ
+370 CMMVQ
-375 KKETIDLECILA
+375 KKEFIDLACIMA

>member
-1 MWPER
+1 MV
-6 EMRMGKNKKKISRL
+6 KNKKKTSRI
-20 VLLLLLIAGAVYLLF
+20 LLLLLIIAGIAYLLF
-35 GDNEKGT
+35 GDEEKGT
-42 YMEYKDFCIAVENQQ
+42 YVSYTDFYEAVEAQE
-57 IASAVIDTDRVEF
+57 IESAVIDTDRVEF
-70 WKHGEETLYYTENPE
+70 KKYADEITYYTDNPE
-85 YEGFK
+85 YDGFK

-96 GVKVDNQAAD
+96 GVKVENLATE

-111 YVLDVLFY
+111 YILDVLFY

-126 WFGSQKIMKEN
+126 WFVSQKFMKEH
-137 KDTFKV
+137 KDSFKV
-143 VRHTGVSFENIA
+143 VRNTGVSFKDIA
-155 GMDELKNEMSYAVD
+155 GMEELKNEMSYAVD

-183 PTKGIVL
+183 PTKGIIL

-205 AQEAGM
+205 AQEAGV

-227 LGPRKIKKLFKKAQ
+227 LGPRKIKQLFKKAQ
-241 KYRPCILFIDEFDG
+241 KYKPCILFIDEFDG

-324 KTRIELV
+324 KTRMELV
-331 EMYSKDKKMAAE
+331 EMYTKGKTLAE
-343 LSSEKLSDLFIGM
+343 ELNAEKLADLFNGM
-356 SCSAIET
+356 SCSAIES
-363 VLNEAAI
+363 VLNEAAV
-370 CTVIQ
+370 CMMVQ
-375 KKETIDLECILA
+375 KKEFIDLACIMA

>member
-1 MWPER
+1 MV
-6 EMRMGKNKKKISRL
+6 KNKKKTSRI
-20 VLLLLLIAGAVYLLF
+20 LLLLLIIAGIAYLLF
-35 GDNEKGT
+35 GDEEKGT
-42 YMEYKDFCIAVENQQ
+42 YVSYADFYEAVEAQK
-57 IASAVIDTDRVEF
+57 IESAVIDTDRVEF
-70 WKHGEETLYYTENPE
+70 KKYADEITYYTDNPE
-85 YEGFK
+85 YDGFK

-96 GVKVDNQAAD
+96 GVKVENLATE

-111 YVLDVLFY
+111 YILDVMFY

-126 WFGSQKIMKEN
+126 WFVSQKFMKEH
-137 KDTFKV
+137 KDSFKV
-143 VRHTGVSFENIA
+143 VRNTGVSFKDIA

-183 PTKGIVL
+183 PTKGIIL

-205 AQEAGM
+205 AQEAGV

-227 LGPRKIKKLFKKAQ
+227 LGPRKIKQLFKKAQ
-241 KYRPCILFIDEFDG
+241 KYKPCILFIDEFDG

-324 KTRIELV
+324 KTRMELV
-331 EMYSKDKKMAAE
+331 EMYTKGKTLAE
-343 LSSEKLSDLFIGM
+343 ELNAEKLADLFNGM
-356 SCSAIET
+356 SCSAIES
-363 VLNEAAI
+363 VLNEAAV
-370 CTVIQ
+370 CMMVQ
-375 KKETIDLECILA
+375 KKEFIDLACIMA

>member
-1 MWPER
+1 MV
-6 EMRMGKNKKKISRL
+6 KNKKKTSRI
-20 VLLLLLIAGAVYLLF
+20 LLLLLIIAGIAYLLF
-35 GDNEKGT
+35 GDEEKGT
-42 YMEYKDFCIAVENQQ
+42 YVSYADFYEAVEVQE
-57 IASAVIDTDRVEF
+57 IESAVIDTDRVEF
-70 WKHGEETLYYTENPE
+70 KKYADEITYYTDNPE
-85 YEGFK
+85 YDGFK

-96 GVKVDNQAAD
+96 GIKVENLATE

-111 YVLDVLFY
+111 YILDVMFY

-126 WFGSQKIMKEN
+126 WFVSQKFMKEH
-137 KDTFKV
+137 KDSFKV
-143 VRHTGVSFENIA
+143 IRHTGVSFKDIA
-155 GMDELKNEMSYAVD
+155 GMEELKNEMSYAVD

-183 PTKGIVL
+183 PTKGIIL

-205 AQEAGM
+205 AQEAGV

-227 LGPRKIKKLFKKAQ
+227 LGPRKIKQLFKKAQ
-241 KYRPCILFIDEFDG
+241 KYKPCILFIDEFDG

-324 KTRIELV
+324 KTRMELV
-331 EMYSKDKKMAAE
+331 EMYTKGKTLAE
-343 LSSEKLSDLFIGM
+343 ELNAEKLADLFNGM
-356 SCSAIET
+356 SCSAIES
-363 VLNEAAI
+363 VLNEAAV
-370 CTVIQ
+370 CMMVQ
-375 KKETIDLECILA
+375 KKEFIDLDCIMA

>member
-1 MWPER
+1 
-6 EMRMGKNKKKISRL
+6 MGKNKKKTSRIL
-20 VLLLLLIAGAVYLLF
+20 LLLLLIAGIAYLLF
-35 GDNEKGT
+35 GDAEKGT
-42 YMEYKDFCIAVENQQ
+42 YVSYTEFYEAVEAQK
-57 IASAVIDTDRVEF
+57 IESAVIDTDKVEF
-70 WKHGEETLYYTENPE
+70 QKYDDEEIYYTDNPE
-85 YEGFK
+85 YDGFK

-96 GVKVDNQAAD
+96 GVKVENLATE

-111 YVLDVLFY
+111 YILDVLFY

-126 WFGSQKIMKEN
+126 WFISQKFVKEH
-137 KDTFKV
+137 KDSFKV
-143 VRHTGVSFENIA
+143 VRHTGVSFKDIA

-183 PTKGIVL
+183 PTKGIIL

-205 AQEAGM
+205 AQEASV

-227 LGPRKIKKLFKKAQ
+227 MGPRKIKQLFKKAQ
-241 KYRPCILFIDEFDG
+241 KYKPCILFIDEFDG

-324 KTRIELV
+324 KTRMELV
-331 EMYSKDKKMAAE
+331 EMYTNGKTLAE
-343 LSSEKLSDLFIGM
+343 ELNAEKLADLFNGM
-356 SCSAIET
+356 SCSAIES
-363 VLNEAAI
+363 VLNEAAV
-370 CTVIQ
+370 CMMVQ
-375 KKETIDLECILA
+375 KKEFIDLACIMA
-387 ARKKMNL
+387 ARKKMNV

>member
-1 MWPER
+1 MV
-6 EMRMGKNKKKISRL
+6 KNKKKTSRI
-20 VLLLLLIAGAVYLLF
+20 LLLLLIIAGIAYLLF
-35 GDNEKGT
+35 GDEEKGT
-42 YMEYKDFCIAVENQQ
+42 YVSYADFYEAVEAQK
-57 IASAVIDTDRVEF
+57 IESAVIDTDRVEF
-70 WKHGEETLYYTENPE
+70 KKYADEITYYTDNPE
-85 YEGFK
+85 YDGFK

-96 GVKVDNQAAD
+96 GVKVENLATE

-111 YVLDVLFY
+111 YILDVMFY

-126 WFGSQKIMKEN
+126 WFVSQKFMKEH
-137 KDTFKV
+137 KDSFKV
-143 VRHTGVSFENIA
+143 VRHTGVSFKDIA

-183 PTKGIVL
+183 PTKGIIL

-205 AQEAGM
+205 AQEAGV

-227 LGPRKIKKLFKKAQ
+227 LGPRKIKQLFKKAQ
-241 KYRPCILFIDEFDG
+241 KYKPCILFIDEFDG

-318 IGNPDK
+318 IGNPNK
-324 KTRIELV
+324 KTRMELV
-331 EMYSKDKKMAAE
+331 EMYTKGKTLAE
-343 LSSEKLSDLFIGM
+343 ELNAEKLADLFNGM
-356 SCSAIET
+356 SCSAIES
-363 VLNEAAI
+363 VLNEAAV
-370 CTVIQ
+370 CMMVQ
-375 KKETIDLECILA
+375 KKEFIDQECIMA

>member
-1 MWPER
+1 
-6 EMRMGKNKKKISRL
+6 MGKNKNKTSRI
-20 VLLLLLIAGAVYLLF
+20 LLLLLIIAGIAYLLF
-35 GDNEKGT
+35 GDEEKGT
-42 YMEYKDFCIAVENQQ
+42 YVSYADFYEAVEAQK
-57 IASAVIDTDRVEF
+57 IESAVIDTDRVEF
-70 WKHGEETLYYTENPE
+70 KKYADEITYYTDNPE
-85 YEGFK
+85 YDGFK

-96 GVKVDNQAAD
+96 GVKVENLATE

-111 YVLDVLFY
+111 YILDVMFY

-126 WFGSQKIMKEN
+126 WFVSQKFMKEH
-137 KDTFKV
+137 KDSFKV
-143 VRHTGVSFENIA
+143 VRHTGVSFKDIA

-183 PTKGIVL
+183 PTKGIIL

-205 AQEAGM
+205 AQEAGV

-227 LGPRKIKKLFKKAQ
+227 LGPRKIKQLFKKAQ
-241 KYRPCILFIDEFDG
+241 KYKPCILFIDEFDG

-324 KTRIELV
+324 KTRMELV
-331 EMYSKDKKMAAE
+331 EMYTKGKTLAE
-343 LSSEKLSDLFIGM
+343 ELNAEKLADLFNGM
-356 SCSAIET
+356 SCSAIES
-363 VLNEAAI
+363 VLNEAAV
-370 CTVIQ
+370 CMMVQ
-375 KKETIDLECILA
+375 KKEFIDQECIMA

>member
-1 MWPER
+1 
-6 EMRMGKNKKKISRL
+6 MGKNKKKTSRILLL
-20 VLLLLLIAGAVYLLF
+20 VLIIAGIAYLLF
-35 GDNEKGT
+35 GDAEKGT
-42 YMEYKDFCIAVENQQ
+42 YVNYAEFYEDVEAQK
-57 IASAVIDTDRVEF
+57 IESAVIDTDRVEF
-70 WKHGEETLYYTENPE
+70 RKYADEITYYTDNPE
-85 YEGFK
+85 YDGFK

-96 GVKVDNQAAD
+96 GVKVENLEAE
-106 EDPLI
+106 EDTLI
-111 YVLDVLFY
+111 YILDVLFY
-119 VVFLGAV
+119 IVFLGAV
-126 WFGSQKIMKEN
+126 WFVSQKFIKEH
-137 KDTFKV
+137 KDSFKV
-143 VRHTGVSFENIA
+143 VRHTGVSFKDIA
-155 GMDELKNEMSYAVD
+155 GMEELKNEMSYAVD
-169 ILKNPE
+169 ILKNPD

-183 PTKGIVL
+183 PTKGIIL

-205 AQEAGM
+205 AQEAGV

-227 LGPRKIKKLFKKAQ
+227 LGPRKIKQLFKKAQ

-276 VMLNEMDGFE
+276 VMLNEMDGFD

-324 KTRIELV
+324 KTRVELV
-331 EMYSKDKKMAAE
+331 EMYTKGKTLAE
-343 LSSEKLSDLFIGM
+343 ELNAEKLADLFNGM
-356 SCSAIET
+356 SCSAIES
-363 VLNEAAI
+363 VLNEAAVCMI
-370 CTVIQ
+370 VQ
-375 KKETIDLECILA
+375 KKECIDLECILA
-387 ARKKMNL
+387 ARKKMNI

>member
-1 MWPER
+1 
-6 EMRMGKNKKKISRL
+6 MGKNKKKTSRILLL
-20 VLLLLLIAGAVYLLF
+20 VLIIAGIAYLLF
-35 GDNEKGT
+35 GDTEKGT
-42 YMEYKDFCIAVENQQ
+42 YVSYAEFYEAVEAQK
-57 IASAVIDTDRVEF
+57 IESAVIDTNRVEF
-70 WKHGEETLYYTENPE
+70 QKYGDAEIYYTDNPE
-85 YEGFK
+85 YDGFK

-96 GVKVDNQAAD
+96 GVKVENLEAE

-111 YVLDVLFY
+111 YILDVLFY
-119 VVFLGAV
+119 IVFLGAV
-126 WFGSQKIMKEN
+126 WFISQKFVKEH
-137 KDTFKV
+137 KDSFKV
-143 VRHTGVSFENIA
+143 VRHTGVSFKDIA
-155 GMDELKNEMSYAVD
+155 GMEELKNEMSYAVD

-175 KYKQQGIR
+175 KYKEQGIR
-183 PTKGIVL
+183 PTKGIIL

-205 AQEAGM
+205 AQEAGV

-227 LGPRKIKKLFKKAQ
+227 LGPRKIKQLFKKAQ
-241 KYRPCILFIDEFDG
+241 KYKPCILFIDEFDG

-276 VMLNEMDGFE
+276 VMLNEMDGFN

-304 PALIRPGRFDLKYT
+304 SALIRPGRFDLKYT

-324 KTRIELV
+324 KTRTELV
-331 EMYSKDKKMAAE
+331 EMYTKGKSLVEE
-343 LSSEKLSDLFIGM
+343 LNAEKLADLFNGM
-356 SCSAIET
+356 SCSAIES
-363 VLNEAAI
+363 VLNEAAV
-370 CTVIQ
+370 CMMVQ
-375 KKETIDLECILA
+375 NKECIDLDCILA

>member
-1 MWPER
+1 M
-6 EMRMGKNKKKISRL
+6 KKKTLRI
-20 VLLLLLIAGAVYLLF
+20 LLLIVLIVGIAYLLF
-35 GDNEKGT
+35 GDTEKGT
-42 YMEYKDFCIAVENQQ
+42 YVSYTDFYEAVEAQE
-57 IASAVIDTDRVEF
+57 IESAVIDTDRVEF
-70 WKHGEETLYYTENPE
+70 KKYADEITYYTDNPE
-85 YEGFK
+85 YDGFK

-96 GVKVDNQAAD
+96 GVKVENLATE

-111 YVLDVLFY
+111 YILDVLFY

-126 WFGSQKIMKEN
+126 WFVSQKFMKEH
-137 KDTFKV
+137 KDSFKV
-143 VRHTGVSFENIA
+143 VRNTGVSFKDIA
-155 GMDELKNEMSYAVD
+155 GMEELKNEMSYAVD

-183 PTKGIVL
+183 PTKGIIL

-205 AQEAGM
+205 AQEAGV

-227 LGPRKIKKLFKKAQ
+227 LGPRKIKQLFKKAQ
-241 KYRPCILFIDEFDG
+241 KYKPCILFIDEFDG

-324 KTRIELV
+324 KTRMELV
-331 EMYSKDKKMAAE
+331 EMYTKGKTLAEELNAEKLAE
-343 LSSEKLSDLFIGM
+343 LFNGM
-356 SCSAIET
+356 SCSAIES
-363 VLNEAAI
+363 VLNEAAV
-370 CTVIQ
+370 CMMVQ
-375 KKETIDLECILA
+375 KKEFIDLACIMA